1 VDCVGPGM
9 RRNRQEIDD
18 ELERTGDALDE
29 IGVEFETRT
38 LEEAEDFVFEVFE
51 LLER

>member
-1 VDCVGPGM
+1 M
-9 RRNRQEIDD
+9 KRNRKEIDD
-18 ELERTGDALDE
+18 LGRTGDVLGD
-29 IGVEFETRT
+29 IGVEYETRT

>member
-1 VDCVGPGM
+1 M
-9 RRNRQEIDD
+9 RRNRKEIDD
-18 ELERTGDALDE
+18 LERTGDALGE

-51 LLER
+51 VFDR